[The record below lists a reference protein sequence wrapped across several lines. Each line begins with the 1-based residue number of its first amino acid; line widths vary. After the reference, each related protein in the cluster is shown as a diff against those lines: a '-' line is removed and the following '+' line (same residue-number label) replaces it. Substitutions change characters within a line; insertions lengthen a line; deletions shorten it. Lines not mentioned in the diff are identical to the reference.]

1 MEQSRDRGPSSI
13 TGFKGLVNFAAGI
26 ATGDIIT
33 GLEAAKDVFNH
44 RLIVSV
50 DPGLVY
56 TAGLTFSVGEIR
68 DEFYSGDFA
77 KKLISAKSISQ
88 ATGLKDYIA
97 ARNVES
103 AENSDLIDEL
113 AKQHGRTMDLSDYQA
128 HSDHFEATTDHLLRS
143 HNSRQSRRNH
153 ARLQSQKQRY
163 WSNIVNL
170 IFAMNDEMNTHSEKA
185 PVILFGNGSFGN
197 VKGCLPGNAAWL
209 RQYLARFFTV
219 IVVDEYNSS
228 QKCPMC
234 FGQLEMHE
242 PAKGVRVKRC
252 TKCTGGGPGG
262 KFVVNRDVAAG
273 MNFVSIVLISILSG
287 KRPPEFS
294 PITRF

>member
-1 MEQSRDRGPSSI
+1 MGWD
-13 TGFKGLVNFAAGI
+13 AA
-26 ATGDIIT
+26 
-33 GLEAAKDVFNH
+33 EEVFDH
-44 RLIVSV
+44 RLIVSI

-56 TAGLTFSVGEIR
+56 TAGITFSVGEIR
-68 DEFYSGDFA
+68 DGIYSGDFA

-103 AENSDLIDEL
+103 AENADLIDEL
-113 AKQHGRTMDLSDYQA
+113 AKQHGRTMDLVDYEL
-128 HSDHFEATTDHLLRS
+128 HSVAFESAADPLLRS

-170 IFAMNDEMNTHSEKA
+170 IFAMNDEMNPHSEKA

-209 RQYLARFFTV
+209 KEYFGRFFTV
-219 IVVDEYNSS
+219 LVVNEYNSS

-242 PAKGVRVKRC
+242 PKKGVRVKRC
-252 TKCTGGGPGG
+252 KECPGGGPGG

-273 MNFVSIVLISILSG
+273 MNFVSIVLLSIISG
-287 KRPPEFS
+287 KRPAEFS
-294 PITRF
+294 PKGNRS